1 MDMSLMVTICRFTSN
16 HQDSIRIYST
26 GNFGKKPKIELKRR
40 AIEWKGHLQSLSFN
54 AFCTANYC
62 TSCLYDIGGNW
73 VSVVTVTV
81 PRFP

>member
-1 MDMSLMVTICRFTSN
+1 MSLMVTICRFTSAIKI
-16 HQDSIRIYST
+16 QLGRIYSI
-26 GNFGKKPKIELKRR
+26 GNFGNKPKIELKRR